1 MNLLRQVRHPNLL
14 LILLSLLAL
23 VFTFVGK
30 LDPYSPRSLHAFWNT
45 GHIAA
50 FFLWTILLL
59 RFIQP
64 LASTVLG
71 KRLLICCLFALL
83 AGTGIE
89 LMQTLFDREASVFDV
104 ANDVLGSLLA
114 VAYSSKTNTT
124 YRKSYRLSVLFIVCL
139 VIAGMNYKVFV
150 FVYDEVQSFGQFP
163 VLADFTTPFQETR
176 FKGNARLEMVEINSK
191 KVMKLGLGT
200 DMYSGFSLAS
210 FPRNWSGY
218 SGVMLRFQNPG
229 NKELKITCRIHD
241 VQHSDGNEEYSD
253 RFNGSYVLLPGE
265 TMITIP
271 LDQVAAAPASRTLDL
286 GRVGAL
292 GCFTIRLASRQLLY
306 LYEIRLLE

>member
-1 MNLLRQVRHPNLL
+1 VKLTARYLNLL

-30 LDPYSPRSLHAFWNT
+30 ANPYLPRSLHALWNT
-45 GHIAA
+45 GHVAA

-64 LASTVLG
+64 LARTSFG
-71 KRLLICCLFALL
+71 NRLLICSLFALL

-89 LMQTLFDREASVFDV
+89 FMQTLSNREASVLDI
-104 ANDVLGSLLA
+104 ANDLLGSLLA
-114 VAYSSKTNTT
+114 VACCSKTNSTF
-124 YRKSYRLSVLFIVCL
+124 RKSHQLSALFIVCL
-139 VIAGMNYKVFV
+139 MIAGVNYKVFV
-150 FVYDEVQSFGQFP
+150 FVFDEVQSLDQFP
-163 VLADFTTPFQETR
+163 ILADFTTPFQESR
-176 FKGNARLEMVEINSK
+176 FSGNARLELMEMNNRR
-191 KVMKLGLGT
+191 VMKLGLGT

-218 SGVMLRFQNPG
+218 SSIMLRFQNPG

-265 TMITIP
+265 NMVIIP
-271 LDQVAAAPASRTLDL
+271 LDQVAAAPVTRTLDL
-286 GRVGAL
+286 NRVGGL
-292 GCFTIRLASRQLLY
+292 GCFTIRLASQQLLY